1 MKKCRKRILK
11 RSSENKLQQD
21 YRHHALFVIHK
32 KERTRYA
39 LSASVRLHD
48 GIL

>member
-21 YRHHALFVIHK
+21 HGHHSPCYSGL
-32 KERTRYA
+32 T
-39 LSASVRLHD
+39 LNQD
-48 GIL
+48 GVTSP